1 MEAVSQSS
9 VGIALSDTVQMSRD
23 PSERL
28 MWKESISSLASG
40 GLDLGAQVVAPLWVS
55 FQLSPALMVAR
66 H

>member
-1 MEAVSQSS
+1 M
-9 VGIALSDTVQMSRD
+9 GIALSDTVQMSRD

-40 GLDLGAQVVAPLWVS
+40 GLDLGAQVVTPLWVS
-55 FQLSPALMVAR
+55 SQLSPAPMVAR